1 MDPSAFISYSHKD
14 QKWLNKLEVMLRPLV
29 RGGLQVWSDQKIRPG
44 DNWRQSIE
52 AELAKASVAVLL
64 VSPAFLASE
73 FIHDHEL
80 PPLLAAARQKGLR
93 ILWIPVSQC
102 LYERTPI
109 VDYQAAHPPGKP
121 LDSLKRSSEINTA
134 LKQIALAIEAALGQW
149 SGEADHGLASQAM
162 TSHLAA
168 LTPEERQRPLAA
180 LKESFSHLSMPQISA
195 GLAQAIARCYPGQ
208 SRASRYPDYPA
219 ATAASGWEVLEAY
232 FTDKGIDSNLQK
244 AWRLALEELE
254 AAADQPDSLNAKTM
268 ALVIGWGGD
277 QSPQARQ
284 CSYST
289 FGFDRDGMVYTPLLG
304 LSGIIELDENDQHGV
319 AKAIGALVDQVLMA
333 CKDELTQPCVEIF
346 VPWWLIAGAWSG
358 QMTVR
363 DDFDEEVALVH
374 HGPYVIRSFDRIRM
388 NNRLRDL
395 ELKIKRLSAGE
406 GCWLPSDKADH
417 PDRLKLVHAIDSLVA
432 VQRPAPPAGGAA
444 EKWLKALLQSRVP
457 LALWPLTEGALQ
469 ADEFNTCLCSLG
481 LIVDGDP
488 SAVRPVGP
496 DLAAVPRRRY
506 TAQAE
511 NQQLSHVH
519 MLLDT
524 PHQPLVVAPA
534 QSPN

>member
-1 MDPSAFISYSHKD
+1 
-14 QKWLNKLEVMLRPLV
+14 
-29 RGGLQVWSDQKIRPG
+29 
-44 DNWRQSIE
+44 
-52 AELAKASVAVLL
+52 
-64 VSPAFLASE
+64 
-73 FIHDHEL
+73 
-80 PPLLAAARQKGLR
+80 
-93 ILWIPVSQC
+93 
-102 LYERTPI
+102 
-109 VDYQAAHPPGKP
+109 
-121 LDSLKRSSEINTA
+121 
-134 LKQIALAIEAALGQW
+134 
-149 SGEADHGLASQAM
+149 
-162 TSHLAA
+162 
-168 LTPEERQRPLAA
+168 
-180 LKESFSHLSMPQISA
+180 
-195 GLAQAIARCYPGQ
+195 
-208 SRASRYPDYPA
+208 
-219 ATAASGWEVLEAY
+219 
-232 FTDKGIDSNLQK
+232 
-244 AWRLALEELE
+244 
-254 AAADQPDSLNAKTM
+254 M
-268 ALVIGWGGD
+268 ALVIGWDGD

-289 FGFDRDGMVYTPLLG
+289 FGFDRDGMVYKPLLG
-304 LSGIIELDENDQHGV
+304 LSGIIKLDENDQHGV
-319 AKAIGALVDQVLMA
+319 AKAIGALVDQVLLA
-333 CKDELTQPCVEIF
+333 CKHELTQPCVEIF

-395 ELKIKRLSAGE
+395 ELKIKKLSAGE
-406 GCWLPSDKADH
+406 GCWLPPDKADH
-417 PDRLKLVHAIDSLVA
+417 PDRLKLVHAIDSMVA
-432 VQRPAPPAGGAA
+432 VQRQAPPAGGAA

-457 LALWPLTEGALQ
+457 LALWPLQEGALQ

-488 SAVRPVGP
+488 SAVRPIGP

-511 NQQLSHVH
+511 NQQLMHVH